1 MADAAEAEALPKGE
15 TRVKIGRA
23 AAPAAAFLNLLLSLL
38 ARPRPHGARPPLTT
52 TTLSLSPLSLS
63 EFEAA
68 RPLALPEV
76 RAILAARRTK
86 QEEDE
91 GAAAPPPPLQAKAQA
106 YAERIDAIRSAV
118 RAHEA
123 ESALSARG
131 LLSPAEVA
139 SLINLMPG
147 TADEAVAL
155 IPTLGAPERD
165 LSEAVLQEVLD
176 ELQTYK
182 GMV

>member
-1 MADAAEAEALPKGE
+1 MFSQFHL
-15 TRVKIGRA
+15 
-23 AAPAAAFLNLLLSLL
+23 
-38 ARPRPHGARPPLTT
+38 
-52 TTLSLSPLSLS
+52 

-86 QEEDE
+86 QEEEE
-91 GAAAPPPPLQAKAQA
+91 GAAAPPPPLQAKALA
-106 YAERIDAIRSAV
+106 YAERFDAIRSAV

-155 IPTLGAPERD
+155 IPTFGAPERSAD
-165 LSEAVLQEVLD
+165 LSEALLQEILD

-182 GMV
+182 GLE